1 MKLDE
6 KFKCQ
11 KCAHCCSTLQL
22 EEDAGLFLGYFNSA
36 YILHC
41 CKPSLTLFDWEAKEM
56 AEEAEKE
63 GIKLKMTPYKLV
75 YDTNS
80 KTAIILQYALAHN
93 VCPFLKFNACSIY
106 AKRPLI
112 CRLFPPNARG
122 ITSGTI
128 TLNCSSCPYDMKHN
142 DWEESAKLNLE
153 PKAMIK
159 KIHERYGE
167 IFEAE
172 VEYEIMSKQITD
184 WINMLIL
191 KGVISPA
198 KGFEPKVLLK
208 MASESQIV
216 PLSMFFKAMIP
227 QKADEMDKLIEDAR
241 QLVHG
246 KKFLEEAEK
255 QAF

>member
-1 MKLDE
+1 MKINE

-22 EEDAGLFLGYFNSA
+22 EEGVGLFPGYFNSA

-41 CKPSLTLFDWEAKEM
+41 VKPSLTLFDWEAKEM
-56 AEEAEKE
+56 AEKAEKE
-63 GIKLKMTPYKLV
+63 GIKLKLVPYKLV
-75 YDTNS
+75 YDTKS

-106 AKRPLI
+106 EKRPLI

-128 TLNCSSCPYDMKHN
+128 TLNCSSCPYDMKEK
-142 DWEESAKLNLE
+142 DWEEAVKLNLM
-153 PKAMIK
+153 PKDIIR

-172 VEYEIMSKQITD
+172 VEYEIMSKRVTD
-184 WINMLIL
+184 WINLLIL
-191 KGVISPA
+191 KNAITPA

-208 MASESQIV
+208 MASEAQIV
-216 PLSMFFKAMIP
+216 PLSVFLKGMVP
-227 QKADEMDKLIEDAR
+227 QKKEETDAVIENAR
-241 QLVHG
+241 QLMHG

-255 QAF
+255 